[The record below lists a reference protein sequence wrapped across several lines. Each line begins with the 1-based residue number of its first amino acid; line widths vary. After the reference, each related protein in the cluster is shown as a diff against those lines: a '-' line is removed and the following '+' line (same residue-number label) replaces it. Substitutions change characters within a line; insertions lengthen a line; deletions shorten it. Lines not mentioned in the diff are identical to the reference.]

1 MEVHRLVKMAHTKT
15 SSKDVF
21 REGAF
26 RCAVLLKSGVVHV
39 LSRDNQQPIRSQ
51 KCYFQFVKA
60 SGIVPQSLVSL
71 NFVSVIRLSQVP

>member
-51 KCYFQFVKA
+51 KCYFHVCE
-60 SGIVPQSLVSL
+60 
-71 NFVSVIRLSQVP
+71 SVRNCSSEPCFA